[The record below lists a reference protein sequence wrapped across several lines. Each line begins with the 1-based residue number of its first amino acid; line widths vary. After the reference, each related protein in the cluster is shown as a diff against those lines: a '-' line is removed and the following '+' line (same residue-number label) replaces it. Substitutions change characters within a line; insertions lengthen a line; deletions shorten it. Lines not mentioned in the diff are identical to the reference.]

1 MWPMAYHITW
11 TAYGTWLHGDPRGWV
26 FSGQPCVLPPDNVLH
41 LQMQSRLVEC
51 AVLFDES
58 QRRILE
64 QTIDDH
70 CRIRGWRLHARNAR
84 SNHVH
89 LVVTAER
96 KPEDVMDQ
104 LKAWC
109 SRRLSD
115 AAGLIHDG
123 RAKNAGRRKW
133 FTEHGSTNW
142 IDDDEYFQN
151 AIRYVTEGQ

>member
-1 MWPMAYHITW
+1 MAYHITW

-26 FSGQPCVLPPDNVLH
+26 FGGKPCILPPDDALH
-41 LQMQSRLVEC
+41 RQMQARMTEP
-51 AVLFDES
+51 AVLFDEV

-64 QTIDDH
+64 RTIDDH
-70 CRIRGWRLHARNAR
+70 CRIRGWPLHARNAR

-96 KPEDVMDQ
+96 KPEDVLDQ

-115 AAGLIHDG
+115 AAGLKPEG

-133 FTEHGSTNW
+133 FTEHGSTKW
-142 IDDDEYFQN
+142 IEDDEYFQN
-151 AIRYVTEGQ
+151 AIRYVNEGK